1 MYTKDRTALSSE
13 DYTSVSN
20 RIISFAAREESKSLN
35 VSISDDVM
43 VEDDEWFE
51 ICLSDP
57 IQGQLGSP
65 RCSTVFIE
73 NDDCK

>member
-1 MYTKDRTALSSE
+1 MR
-13 DYTSVSN
+13 VSN
-20 RIISFAAREESKSLN
+20 QIISFAAGEESRSLS
-35 VSISDDVM
+35 VSILDDVM